1 MALLGAEP
9 RQDSY
14 GRVVG
19 ARLLPLE
26 QLGRPRIDVLVTLSG
41 IFRDLL
47 PMQTQMLAEASW
59 LAATA
64 DEDSEQNFVRKHVL
78 AYQAEH
84 GCDLEQAALR
94 VFSNAEGAYGS
105 NVNLMLDSGRWED
118 EEELAD
124 CYTQRKGFAY
134 DRHGKVSQ
142 QSDLLNRVLE
152 DVDLAYQNLDSVE
165 LGVTT
170 VDHYFG
176 TLGGISRAVQRARG
190 ERVPVYIADHTSGGT
205 GRVRTLNEQ
214 VALETRT
221 RLLNPKWYES
231 MLDHGYEGV
240 RQIEAHITN
249 TMGWSATTGDVAPWV
264 YQQLSETFLLDED
277 MRRRLAELNPVS
289 AARLANRLIEAQE
302 REYWG
307 ADEESIDALKRAG
320 EDLEDFLE
328 GVTGE
333 VAA

>member
-1 MALLGAEP
+1 M
-9 RQDSY
+9 
-14 GRVVG
+14 
-19 ARLLPLE
+19 
-26 QLGRPRIDVLVTLSG
+26 LV
-41 IFRDLL
+41 
-47 PMQTQMLAEASW
+47 
-59 LAATA
+59 
-64 DEDSEQNFVRKHVL
+64 
-78 AYQAEH
+78 
-84 GCDLEQAALR
+84 
-94 VFSNAEGAYGS
+94 
-105 NVNLMLDSGRWED
+105 
-118 EEELAD
+118 
-124 CYTQRKGFAY
+124 
-134 DRHGKVSQ
+134 
-142 QSDLLNRVLE
+142 
-152 DVDLAYQNLDSVE
+152 DVDRAYQNRDSVE

-176 TLGGISRAVQRARG
+176 TLGGISRAVQRVRG
-190 ERVPVYIADHTSGGT
+190 EKVPVYIADHTAGGA

-231 MLDHGYEGV
+231 MLEHGYEGV
-240 RQIEAHITN
+240 RQIEAHVTN
-249 TMGWSATTGDVAPWV
+249 TMGWSATTGDVSPWV
-264 YQQLSETFLLDED
+264 YQKLSETFVLDDE

-307 ADEESIDALKRAG
+307 ADEDSIDALKRAG